1 MGCNGK
7 GSSNSLKSNHF
18 DSKDCP
24 YELDSW
30 KKAVAGLAKLPD
42 RFKTFEVPIIT
53 EVPRYNNSYN
63 SCCIFF

>member
-7 GSSNSLKSNHF
+7 GNSKSLQNNHF
-18 DSKDCP
+18 DSKECP

-42 RFKTFEVPIIT
+42 RFKMFEVPIIN
-53 EVPRYNNSYN
+53 EVPR
-63 SCCIFF
+63 